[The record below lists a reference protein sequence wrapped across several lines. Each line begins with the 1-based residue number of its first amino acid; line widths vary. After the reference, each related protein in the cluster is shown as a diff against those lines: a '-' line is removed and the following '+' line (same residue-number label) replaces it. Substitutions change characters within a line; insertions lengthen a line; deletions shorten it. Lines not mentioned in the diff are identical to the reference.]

1 MPISFLLDSA
11 LGQLTA
17 AFILPF
23 AAPRSS
29 GHRHSPRRAA
39 PVTAIRRVAQ
49 LRPPPRS
56 TPPLDAAYG
65 AANPWLSCQFSII
78 DPPHNSGLSHRLMLK
93 CQ

>member
-39 PVTAIRRVAQ
+39 PATAAIHAAARRGVRRSEPLVELSIFRYRPASQQWTFAQ
-49 LRPPPRS
+49 V
-56 TPPLDAAYG
+56 DAEV
-65 AANPWLSCQFSII
+65 PV
-78 DPPHNSGLSHRLMLK
+78 RRE
-93 CQ
+93 